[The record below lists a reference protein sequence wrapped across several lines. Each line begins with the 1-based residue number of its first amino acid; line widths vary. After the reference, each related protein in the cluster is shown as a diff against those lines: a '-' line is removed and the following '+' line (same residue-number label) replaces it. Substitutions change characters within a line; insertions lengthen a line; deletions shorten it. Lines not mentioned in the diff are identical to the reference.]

1 MPITYKMLLEITKS
15 KPSVIIHA
23 FCKLQET
30 NPKMLWLAKFIS
42 IRKNE
47 GGRIPAIKFYREKT
61 DVGLKEAKYAVDE
74 YDRTGI
80 LEV

>member
-23 FCKLQET
+23 FCKLQEVDPT
-30 NPKMLWLAKFIS
+30 MSWITEVINL
-42 IRKNE
+42 RKNKNS
-47 GGRIPAIKFYREKT
+47 IVPAVKLYREKT
-61 DVGLKEAKYAVDE
+61 GVGLKETKEALDE